1 MACVLR
7 RRFLFA
13 ATTILLSPLA
23 RAQQSAKRIP
33 RIGFVLSA
41 GSASGSLQFSQE
53 IERSLR
59 DLGYVEGRD
68 YQAEILN
75 AEGILDR
82 IPGLVDTL
90 VRHKVDLIVL
100 TNNVAIAAAKRA
112 TRTIPVVMITT
123 IDPVA
128 AGYVASLARPGA
140 NITGLAML
148 TRDLSGKRIE
158 LLKEMLPGMERLA
171 ILWDA
176 GGPGPV
182 VAFRNYE
189 AAARSV
195 RLRLQSLQVRG
206 PDPDLAGAFAAAKRE
221 RAQALIVV
229 RNPLVDQHRVAIM
242 DLAKSHRLPTM
253 CEGSA
258 DVSAGGLMSYAA
270 NSLEAY
276 RGVASFVDRILKG
289 ARPGDLPIEQPSNFE
304 LIVNLKTARAIGL
317 ALPQSLLLRAN
328 QVIE

>member
-1 MACVLR
+1 MDR
-7 RRFLFA
+7 RGALFG
-13 ATTILLSPLA
+13 LLALGAPFPSSGQP
-23 RAQQSAKRIP
+23 RVAKIP
-33 RIGFVLSA
+33 RIGFVLSG
-41 GSASGSLQFSQE
+41 GSASGSSRLSPE
-53 IERSLR
+53 MERSLR

-75 AEGILDR
+75 AEGRLDR
-82 IPGLVDTL
+82 IPGLVETL
-90 VRHKVDLIVL
+90 VQHKVDLIVL
-100 TNNVAIAAAKRA
+100 TSNVAIAAAKKA
-112 TRTIPVVMITT
+112 TRSIPIVMITT

-128 AGYVASLARPGA
+128 AGYVGSLARPGA

-148 TRDLSGKRIE
+148 TRELSGKRIE
-158 LLKEMLPGMERLA
+158 LLKEMLPGIERLA

-189 AAARSV
+189 AAAKSV
-195 RLRLQSLQVRG
+195 RLRLQSLQIRG
-206 PDPDLAGAFAAAKRE
+206 PNPDLAGAFAAAKRE
-221 RAQALIVV
+221 RAEVLIVV
-229 RNPLVDQHRVAIM
+229 TNPLVVQHRVAIM

-253 CEGSA
+253 CEVEA
-258 DVSAGGLMSYAA
+258 DVSAGGLVSYAA
-270 NSLEAY
+270 NSLEAH
-276 RGVASFVDRILKG
+276 RGIASFVDRILKG

-317 ALPQSLLLRAN
+317 AIPQSLLLRAN